1 MRKILLFIFI
11 IGFPFALSAQWYGDG
26 SEEDAFWGVINSS
39 YPLTTDLEWNTTNFP
54 GGVIYVGQS
63 GSEEND
69 LVIGSGYTL
78 TIGPG
83 ITVIFTQLTS
93 DLLITG
99 SGVLTAEGTSSD
111 QILFTKDSGK
121 SHWGHI
127 SFETPGS
134 GTPIAGTGT
143 FEYCTVQYGYAAT
156 SGTYP
161 SNAGGGIQVNANGVT
176 IENCYFENNY
186 SNFGGAVT
194 VNAGRNTEIKNCVFK
209 SNTSNQAGGALLL
222 WTSSTAKVENC
233 IFEKNNSLSNG
244 GNAYGGGGIWIL
256 ANTSTIVN
264 CTFVNNTAIDPGDGI
279 YSYGSSGSRIINCIL
294 WGSSDQFAGAS
305 TTSTIVTCAFESAK
319 PANAITSI
327 IISDVADDHFTDAGS
342 GDWSIKFI
350 SPCRDAGTNSYGS
363 PNIVPSL
370 DYDGNPRI
378 GTKDIGTY
386 EVQYSRWTGATST
399 TWSTVT
405 NWDASI
411 DPDNGTGDVYFP
423 TGLSRY
429 PNVSTSQDYTIGDSK
444 FMIVEPGAQVTLDV
458 LTNYGTL
465 ELKSDATKMFS
476 LLFNSFP
483 GSGTVKSEIYFTG
496 GENPP
501 SEPNRWHYMA
511 VPQTMSK
518 TVMTNIN
525 PYNLLRY
532 DDSRVTTDKFQGW
545 QWHDGWDGSYPQPSD
560 EFYTLDEKRG
570 YNFFRKTT
578 DASTAVLTST
588 SLLSG
593 LGTIYLQFN
602 TGIDVPLAGW
612 NLLGNSLTCSLDW
625 EAVDWSG
632 GVYVRNAVYYTIN
645 DALAGYVDGD
655 GVNDGTQFIPPL
667 QGFFVKTDAA
677 SQSIGFSP
685 AKVHSGQSYYKGKGS
700 VTPQVRLEI
709 WQGNRNDET
718 VIRFKDESTSLF
730 DGKFDASKWVSQTG
744 IAQIYTHLTPEDY
757 CINTIPFPE
766 IKTDIPVY
774 IVIPADGTYSIKRTI
789 ITGLDNYTVF
799 LKDIQQNYTVN
810 LNEVTDYTFNAIQG
824 TIENRFILTVSN
836 VSTDIPDNTFNNKL
850 FNIFSTDNI
859 INIQTMNNGWDG
871 RIGSVKVFDLAGKT
885 VTEQKNIEFWKNSIN
900 QIPTFNLMGIYLVEI
915 QAGAMRYVGKV
926 IVK

>member
-1 MRKILLFIFI
+1 MLYSIIMKRILIFLSSI
-11 IGFPFALSAQWYGDG
+11 ILYVSAYAVNGDG
-26 SEEDAFWGVINSS
+26 SSGNPFWGSITTTVRWSVGDFSGSTVYVGTSS
-39 YPLTTDLEWNTTNFP
+39 NPDLTVTTDGHL
-54 GGVIYVGQS
+54 II
-63 GSEEND
+63 D
-69 LVIGSGYTL
+69 
-78 TIGPG
+78 PG

-93 DLLITG
+93 DLFITG
-99 SGVLTAEGTSSD
+99 TGQLTAGGTGS
-111 QILFTKDSGK
+111 QVTFTKDPSI

-127 SFETPGS
+127 SFQSMS
-134 GTPIAGTGT
+134 GTP
-143 FEYCTVQYGYAAT
+143 AT
-156 SGTYP
+156 STFDNCILEHGYSSGTDKQP
-161 SNAGGGIQVNANGVT
+161 LL
-176 IENCYFENNY
+176 
-186 SNFGGAVT
+186 
-194 VNAGRNTEIKNCVFK
+194 
-209 SNTSNQAGGALLL
+209 AGGALQVDFNGVII
-222 WTSSTAKVENC
+222 TNCIFKDNYATFAGAVMINSTRNTIIRNSYFESNEAYEAGGAMVIYGSSTALIENC
-233 IFEKNNSLSNG
+233 IFYSNHCSG
-244 GNAYGGGGIWIL
+244 TSYASYGGGAIWSYSNT
-256 ANTSTIVN
+256 ANVTN
-264 CTFVNNTAIDPGDGI
+264 CTFAENTSDRPGDAFFS
-279 YSYGSSGSRIINCIL
+279 YSSSGTKLVNSIF
-294 WGSSDQFAGAS
+294 WGSSDQYAAS
-305 TTSTIVTCAFESAK
+305 GTKCTVTYCAFETTK
-319 PANAITSI
+319 PANATYSI
-327 IISDVADDHFTDAGS
+327 VISDIADDHFNNAAS
-342 GDWSIKFI
+342 GDWSLKFI
-350 SPCRDAGTNSYGS
+350 SPCRDAGTTPS
-363 PNIVPSL
+363 PTVPS
-370 DYDGNPRI
+370 DYDGSPRI
-378 GTKDIGTY
+378 GTYDIGAY

-399 TWSTVT
+399 TWSTPT

-458 LTNYGTL
+458 LTNNGTL
-465 ELKSDATKMFS
+465 ELKSNATKMFS

-545 QWHDGWDGSYPQPSD
+545 QWHDGWDGSDPQSSD

-602 TGIDVPLAGW
+602 TGIAETLAGW

-632 GVYVRNAVYYTIN
+632 GGSVRNAVYYTIN

-700 VTPQVRLEI
+700 VTPQIRLEI

-774 IVIPADGTYSIKRTI
+774 IVIPADGTYSIKRTT
-789 ITGLDNYTVF
+789 ITGLDNYTVY

-836 VSTDIPDNTFNNKL
+836 VSTDIPDNTFNNKP

-900 QIPTFNLMGIYLVEI
+900 QIPTFNLMGVYLVEI
-915 QAGAMRYVGKV
+915 QAGVKRYVGKV